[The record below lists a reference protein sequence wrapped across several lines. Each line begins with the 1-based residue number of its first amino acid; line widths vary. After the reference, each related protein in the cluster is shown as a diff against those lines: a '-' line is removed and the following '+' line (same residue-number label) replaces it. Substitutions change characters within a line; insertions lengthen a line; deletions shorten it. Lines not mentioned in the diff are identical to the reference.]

1 MHMLFVCIYIY
12 IQICRDIYS
21 EHFSKWIFK
30 CRSHQFDPRTWEC
43 LKYLGS
49 TGSFTSQETSQWRNW
64 VSFKVACEFWVAQTL
79 ITLLKVIELIRLV
92 KISTDLLLYF
102 PKDLH
107 KTWELLDN
115 NHNYKTWCFFTGEEP
130 RVVFVFPR
138 GKTWCPT
145 SKTFLHATPRCTSA
159 PIHGLDIPW
168 RIVIPS
174 GPFGWFVKGIVRY
187 GVVLSNIFLII
198 FPRKLGKIPILTY
211 VFQRGSIYIQ

>member
-1 MHMLFVCIYIY
+1 MLFVCIYL
-12 IQICRDIYS
+12 QICRDIYS

-49 TGSFTSQETSQWRNW
+49 TGSFISQETSQWRNW

-107 KTWELLDN
+107 NTWELLDN
-115 NHNYKTWCFFTGEEP
+115 KHNYKTWRLFAGEEP
-130 RVVFVFPR
+130 RGSCRVSPR
-138 GKTWCPT
+138 QDMVSYFQNVPARDSTVHIRADPW
-145 SKTFLHATPRCTSA
+145 PRYTM
-159 PIHGLDIPW
+159 
-168 RIVIPS
+168 
-174 GPFGWFVKGIVRY
+174 KERY
-187 GVVLSNIFLII
+187 TKVCERYS
-198 FPRKLGKIPILTY
+198 
-211 VFQRGSIYIQ
+211 